1 MREQKERAVR
11 GGRDKMRGLTRR
23 KGGGEGVLL
32 LWVLAAGVTANAPAY
47 KVGARRESKRNV
59 GQVFAVLP
67 ISLLFIYIHHTMHTY
82 KPAPTFKPQL
92 PASISLHQRW
102 AVHK

>member
-1 MREQKERAVR
+1 MR

-47 KVGARRESKRNV
+47 KVGTRRELKRNV
-59 GQVFAVLP
+59 GLVFAVLP
-67 ISLLFIYIHHTMHTY
+67 HFTLVYIHECHSLY
-82 KPAPTFKPQL
+82 NAPTFKPQL
-92 PASISLHQRW
+92 PASIS
-102 AVHK
+102 